1 MKFNNERKNLFTNN
15 SRINY
20 ESYNRSSIF
29 DPVKVD
35 NQNEVKKNIIK
46 QRTKSTFIPKH
57 KEDTAQNRKFR
68 EIWVSEHSKERYST
82 IQVTNTCTKT
92 QENERKEREILSAK
106 ERKFQFLNPSHKI
119 EKIRKPSS
127 VYEKSSRPETIDYDK
142 SNARE
147 RRASDMI
154 SNIFNDPIKND
165 EILSQKT
172 FVNFRNSEISKKFET
187 IEPKKTIQKFKTKNS
202 FKQTISPYLNF
213 FSQEIKGDNIVE
225 KFNATERKTHFF
237 TFFDTEDKKKMIKET
252 LKSNQEEKTR
262 ESIKNTL
269 KENTGTLDKRNK
281 LLNLASSH
289 QDNHFY
295 SQNYAKKDNQERE
308 IQNYEIE
315 LKEGYN
321 TIEANEIKKYFSRSG

>member
-1 MKFNNERKNLFTNN
+1 MKFNNERKNLFTTN

-20 ESYNRSSIF
+20 ESYNKSSIF

-57 KEDTAQNRKFR
+57 IEDTAQNRKFK

-82 IQVTNTCTKT
+82 IQVNNTCVKT
-92 QENERKEREILSAK
+92 EEADKKEREILSAK

-119 EKIRKPSS
+119 ENLRKPSS

-154 SNIFNDPIKND
+154 SNIFNDPVKND

-213 FSQEIKGDNIVE
+213 FSQEIKGDNKVE
-225 KFNATERKTHFF
+225 KFNSTERKIHFF

-252 LKSNQEEKTR
+252 LKNSQEEKAR

-269 KENTGTLDKRNK
+269 KENTDKANK
-281 LLNLASSH
+281 ILNLASSH
-289 QDNHFY
+289 HKNFY
-295 SQNYAKKDNQERE
+295 SQNYANNQERE
-308 IQNYEIE
+308 IKNYEIE

-321 TIEANEIKKYFSRSG
+321 TIEANEIKKYYSRSG